1 MMSMTASIRS
11 AGDQGEWTPKPIQP
25 SWILEGA
32 PVARIQ
38 FLSES
43 ADGTASTWFWD
54 CTAGRFNWFYSFDET
69 LLILEGGFGLKDLA
83 SGAARR
89 VVAGDIIY
97 FPQGARAE
105 WTVDRYVRKLAFC
118 RTALPTYLVA
128 ARNVA
133 RRVKSA
139 MRGQAGR
146 TAAGGGMFSSG

>member
-1 MMSMTASIRS
+1 MSTTASVRS
-11 AGDQGEWTPKPIQP
+11 AGEKGEWTPSPIQP
-25 SWILEGA
+25 AWVLEGA

-69 LLILEGGFGLKDLA
+69 LHILEGGFSLKDLI
-83 SGAARR
+83 SGATRR
-89 VVAGDIIY
+89 LTAGDVIY

-118 RTALPTYLVA
+118 RTALPSYLVA

-133 RRVKSA
+133 RQMKRAV
-139 MRGQAGR
+139 RGQAGR